1 MQKCDPDDQVIQILD
16 CRRDRDAASAGL
28 RMETEDTE
36 LDVRAQLHITEMR
49 NEGEDADFCWGYR
62 ENVSSC

>member
-1 MQKCDPDDQVIQILD
+1 
-16 CRRDRDAASAGL
+16 
-28 RMETEDTE
+28 METEDTE

-62 ENVSSC
+62 ENVTSC